1 MAVRPRVVASRA
13 SPAKGNE
20 YGLRGCVN
28 DDADDRRI
36 RLDRRARPLPG
47 QIAVFRVA
55 PDPGKN
61 ELTISYRGH
70 VSPEET
76 RRCHEQMR
84 EALASLEPGY
94 RLVVDLT
101 GLEVMDLA
109 CANAIAAIMERCNDA
124 GVAEIVR
131 IIPDPTRD
139 IGLQILRNLPRWSPG

>member
-1 MAVRPRVVASRA
+1 M
-13 SPAKGNE
+13 
-20 YGLRGCVN
+20 
-28 DDADDRRI
+28 
-36 RLDRRARPLPG
+36 
-47 QIAVFRVA
+47 FRVA
-55 PDPGKN
+55 PDPAKN

-94 RLVVDLT
+94 RLIVDLT
-101 GLEVMDLA
+101 GLDAMDLA

-124 GVAEIVR
+124 GVAEVVR

-139 IGLQILRNLPRWSPG
+139 IGLQILSSFHYGNDVSIRTCASTADLSETLEVA